1 MYLVIFGNNPGKCY
15 LCLYPRDR
23 LKMKDKPSTLDSR
36 RESFLSLYETILST
50 LETEI
55 STLPDTLKKA
65 TPGQRL
71 DFITRTLPLVFR
83 FKVWDTETKGGVW
96 E

>member
-1 MYLVIFGNNPGKCY
+1 MSKTHT
-15 LCLYPRDR
+15 
-23 LKMKDKPSTLDSR
+23 STPDSR
-36 RESFLSLYETILST
+36 KESFLSLYETILSS

-55 STLPDTLKKA
+55 SVLPDTLKEA

-83 FKVWDTETKGGVW
+83 FKEWDTETKGGVW